1 MAASSQ
7 YHRGAAA
14 TVNSHHRQISG
25 GHEHM
30 YANLA
35 TAWNGPQA
43 FARVGAPSAY
53 LQRYIDYYAGPS
65 DYVNHQPPAQHAWPA
80 SHLATAS
87 QPWTGPPDATSYPA
101 RQLSYVDDEARA
113 TVPHASPPARQL
125 HHESSTAHTVP
136 YSGPGQIYHPD
147 GMKHDHQPV
156 RTGTNV
162 AEYGLTCRQG
172 QVAAP
177 TASSFQPQAPNLA
190 PVASLLN
197 YPDSSLHVNPAPE
210 PVQAPESWPSIPT
223 SDVPPTYPTQH
234 PTHAATAVAPDI
246 IPSVQ
251 AHYAGSGWGMFDAE
265 ASNTGYE
272 QVQHSEPEWQLVE
285 TLHPQHQDLESESL
299 QLATLRDRR
308 KVAPKKNLA
317 KVTAA
322 FTQRQRKLK
331 VSKRSGP
338 LPEASR
344 LKTHK
349 MRKERA
355 TCIRCRFYKAGVC
368 GIPSLV
374 HNTNSLTL
382 RSVMKASHVR
392 GATRYWATLDLS
404 CSHVQEIVLKTP
416 T

>member
-35 TAWNGPQA
+35 TAWNGPHG

-65 DYVNHQPPAQHAWPA
+65 DYVNPQPPAQHAWPT
-80 SHLATAS
+80 SHLPTAT

-101 RQLSYVDDEARA
+101 RQLSYADDEARA
-113 TVPHASPPARQL
+113 TVPHASPTARQL
-125 HHESSTAHTVP
+125 HHESSAAHTVP
-136 YSGPGQIYHPD
+136 YNGPGQIYQPV

-156 RTGTNV
+156 RTSTDV
-162 AEYGLTCRQG
+162 VEHGLTCHQG

-177 TASSFQPQAPNLA
+177 TAPSFQPQAPNLA
-190 PVASLLN
+190 PLASLLN
-197 YPDSSLHVNPAPE
+197 YPNSSLHVDPVSEPA
-210 PVQAPESWPSIPT
+210 QAPDNWPSIPT
-223 SDVPPTYPTQH
+223 SDVSPTYPTQH
-234 PTHAATAVAPDI
+234 PTHAATAVASDMV
-246 IPSVQ
+246 PSVQ

-272 QVQHSEPEWQLVE
+272 QVQHPEPEWQLVE
-285 TLHPQHQDLESESL
+285 TLHLQHQDLASESL

-308 KVAPKKNLA
+308 KVPPKKNLA

-368 GIPSLV
+368 VLPSLV
-374 HNTNSLTL
+374 DDIHSLTS
-382 RSVMKASHVR
+382 RSVTKASRVR
-392 GATRYWATLDLS
+392 GATRFWATLGHS
-404 CSHVQEIVLKTP
+404 CSHVQEIALKTQ